1 MNLCRLGLGA
11 LLTILVWPPAFTLSV
26 DSLEAEGVST
36 LSGHQ
41 HIRDF
46 PFQLDP
52 HYDPQS
58 TFRWED
64 IPESD
69 DDPPFGILPRGEWKK
84 SSSVTAL
91 AAGRGREEG
100 VGVGVQ
106 NSEKKPVGGA
116 ISARWGRVRRVFDEM
131 WGNVGVY
138 LKLRGLVRWL
148 YTEEHRW
155 HQWSDK
161 NFWPAPE
168 SHLFS
173 GRRAQLRVEGAGGQ
187 GGDKQLSER
196 WTGDVR
202 NFLADRKLGRAE
214 VSGTQLPLEVTTL
227 ETDIEKQSLAVI
239 ELGDLVC
246 PHSECPRFAGCPQ
259 IFSSRFRACANTMF
273 SQTVMDIAKDPENC
287 PDNRVDKRVWDSVV
301 HNPLCTH
308 KGDSNPTR
316 GLLGADFGIGE
327 CVHLVVGSNV

>member
-1 MNLCRLGLGA
+1 
-11 LLTILVWPPAFTLSV
+11 
-26 DSLEAEGVST
+26 
-36 LSGHQ
+36 
-41 HIRDF
+41 
-46 PFQLDP
+46 
-52 HYDPQS
+52 
-58 TFRWED
+58 
-64 IPESD
+64 
-69 DDPPFGILPRGEWKK
+69 
-84 SSSVTAL
+84 
-91 AAGRGREEG
+91 
-100 VGVGVQ
+100 
-106 NSEKKPVGGA
+106 
-116 ISARWGRVRRVFDEM
+116 M

-173 GRRAQLRVEGAGGQ
+173 GRRAQLRVEGAGEQ

-214 VSGTQLPLEVTTL
+214 VSGTQQPLEVTTL

-246 PHSECPRFAGCPQ
+246 PHSECPSFAGCPQ

-287 PDNRVDKRVWDSVV
+287 PDNRVDKRVWNSVV

-308 KGDSNPTR
+308 KGDSTQHAAYSARISVLENVYISWSGQTFDAENMYNQDGCSTSSDVSPETIDT
-316 GLLGADFGIGE
+316 LL
-327 CVHLVVGSNV
+327 